1 MPRKILTI
9 KQCCTVKMGYSFRM
23 TPDYTADG
31 NVLLVQPKDVTA
43 DGLLLPDHN
52 CRIQSSSGNRLVAGD
67 VLLISRGRFT
77 ATTFDRT
84 ITEPCIATSAFLIV
98 APKKPEE
105 LLPEY
110 LALFFNSADCQK
122 RFRQLHGK
130 TTIPFIS
137 LNNLESIEICVPSLE
152 IQVALIALDQM
163 NKTYSRLSS
172 RKLALQKQ
180 LIDHELTLLTQ
191 EHCHV

>member
-1 MPRKILTI
+1 
-9 KQCCTVKMGYSFRM
+9 M

-43 DGLLLPDHN
+43 EGILLPDRDT
-52 CRIQSSSGNRLVAGD
+52 RIQSTSDNRLVAGD

-77 ATTFDRT
+77 SATFDSS

-98 APKKPEE
+98 TPKKPAE

-122 RFRQLHGK
+122 RFRQLHET

-137 LNNLESIEICVPSLE
+137 LSNLESIEICVPP
-152 IQVALIALDQM
+152 IDRQVALIALDQM
-163 NKTYSRLSS
+163 NKAYTRLSS

-180 LIDHELTLLTQ
+180 LLDHELTLLTQ